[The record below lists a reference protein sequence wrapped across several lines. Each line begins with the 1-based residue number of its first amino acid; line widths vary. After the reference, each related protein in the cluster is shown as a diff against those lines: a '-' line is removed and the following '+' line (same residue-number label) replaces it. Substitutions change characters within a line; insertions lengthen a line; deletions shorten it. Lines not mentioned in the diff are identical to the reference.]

1 MRKQVKRN
9 ALGKERASSSR
20 DGRKDRLGAL
30 QKRLYE
36 VDGTWPELWDKI
48 QTERQG
54 IRTDVGK

>member
-1 MRKQVKRN
+1 MGLR
-9 ALGKERASSSR
+9 ERICLCW
-20 DGRKDRLGAL
+20 GWEVRLGAL